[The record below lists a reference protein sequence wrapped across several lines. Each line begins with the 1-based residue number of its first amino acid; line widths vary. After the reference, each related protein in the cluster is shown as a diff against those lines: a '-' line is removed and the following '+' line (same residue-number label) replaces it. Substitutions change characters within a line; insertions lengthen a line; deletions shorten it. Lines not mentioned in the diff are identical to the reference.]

1 MIKPTKEKLLKALQ
15 FTNANIRDAES
26 ANNERWLAIENAAF
40 YAISK
45 ELWSKAGEEKELISK
60 ESYIHKIEFTTGD
73 VRYNVGIAHDA
84 PPLDGFIAVKAFV
97 DVADPDKPT
106 VDLAPAVQYINI
118 NTIESMIV
126 KEREI
131 KAENHGEP

>member
-1 MIKPTKEKLLKALQ
+1 MIKPTKAELLRALEY
-15 FTNANIRDAES
+15 TNANMKSAEK
-26 ANNERWLAIENAAF
+26 ANNERWLAAEHAAF
-40 YAISK
+40 YAIAR
-45 ELWSKAGEEKELISK
+45 ELWDEAEKK
-60 ESYIHKIEFTTGD
+60 ETSGKENYIHKIEFTTGD
-73 VRYNVGIAHDA
+73 VRYNVDIAHDA
-84 PPLDGFIAVKAFV
+84 PPLDGFIAVKTFV

-106 VDLAPAVQYINI
+106 VDLTPAVQYINI

>member
-1 MIKPTKEKLLKALQ
+1 MIKPTKAELLRALEY
-15 FTNANIRDAES
+15 TNANMKSAEKV
-26 ANNERWLAIENAAF
+26 NNERWLAAERAAF
-40 YAISK
+40 YAIAR
-45 ELWSKAGEEKELISK
+45 ELWDEAEKK
-60 ESYIHKIEFTTGD
+60 ETFDKENYIHKIEFTTGD

-84 PPLDGFIAVKAFV
+84 PPLDGFIAVKTFV

-106 VDLAPAVQYINI
+106 VDLVPAVQYINI

>member
-1 MIKPTKEKLLKALQ
+1 MIKPTKAELLRALEY
-15 FTNANIRDAES
+15 TNANMKSAEKV
-26 ANNERWLAIENAAF
+26 NNERWLAAERAAF
-40 YAISK
+40 YAIAR
-45 ELWSKAGEEKELISK
+45 ELWDEAEKK
-60 ESYIHKIEFTTGD
+60 ETFDKENYIHKIEFTTGD

-84 PPLDGFIAVKAFV
+84 PPLDGFIAVKTFV
-97 DVADPDKPT
+97 DIADPDKPT

>member
-1 MIKPTKEKLLKALQ
+1 MIKPKKAELLKALEY
-15 FTNANIRDAES
+15 TNANMNRAEK
-26 ANNERWLAIENAAF
+26 ANNERWLAAERAAF
-40 YAISK
+40 YAIAR
-45 ELWSKAGEEKELISK
+45 ELWDEAEKK
-60 ESYIHKIEFTTGD
+60 ETSDKENYIHKIEFTTGD
-73 VRYNVGIAHDA
+73 VRYNIDIAYNA
-84 PPLDGFIAVKAFV
+84 TPLDGFIAVKAFV
-97 DVADPDKPT
+97 DVADPDRPT